1 MASNAI
7 NGRTMQF
14 RMIYCGANGT
24 TMQRSETDRQG

>member
-1 MASNAI
+1 
-7 NGRTMQF
+7 MQF